1 MRHNRDG
8 RKLGRTASHRKA
20 MLGNMVTSLFLRE
33 RIRTT
38 TAKAKEARRLAERM
52 ITFARRGTLADRRHV
67 ARTVHDPSVLKK
79 LFDEIGPRFKDRPGG
94 YTRILRTGVRKG
106 DAADTAIL
114 ELLGEKD
121 EGRKKTK
128 SRKTYRKID
137 IPESP
142 VIRARKA
149 AREAAD
155 EAAAAEAAAKAAE
168 KKAAEEAEAKAA
180 EEAAA
185 AEAEAAPEEAPAEE
199 AEADAGEAT
208 GEAETAG
215 EPPADEEKK

>member
-1 MRHNRDG
+1 
-8 RKLGRTASHRKA
+8 

-33 RIRTT
+33 RIQTT

-67 ARTVHDPSVLKK
+67 ARTVHDPAVLRK

-142 VIRARKA
+142 MIRARKA
-149 AREAAD
+149 AKKAAD
-155 EAAAAEAAAKAAE
+155 EAAAAETAAKAAE
-168 KKAAEEAEAKAA
+168 EAEKKAAAEAEAKAA

-199 AEADAGEAT
+199 AAADAGEAP